1 MKMNKHALLA
11 ISTFSSIHLCSPWAA
26 NAQTSDGVNGLD
38 SDIIVTAT
46 RRNESLSDVAM
57 SINVTTGE
65 QIGKMSIL
73 DISDIQQL
81 TPGLELTN
89 YTGRN
94 NTTTL
99 RGVSFDP
106 DQNTGPA
113 VRVYYNEAASDA
125 QTVYTAIY
133 DIQQIEVLRGPQ
145 GLLRGLS
152 APAGSITITTRRP
165 SFDTVEGFAQATA
178 TLRDGY
184 NLQGGGSVPLS
195 DKFALRLSG
204 LLDGNRLNHV
214 RNINRDDQYSRSRTE
229 SFRATLGLK
238 PTDDITAFLTY
249 QYLHANN
256 RQYMQVAG
264 PGNTPSYNA
273 ACFLGYCSNPVGV
286 PILLPDT
293 SESSGRPLAAKDY
306 RAVAED
312 EFARRNESHLVNLN
326 MNWDMG
332 PVSLAVIGAYQ
343 NSVLNTYRD
352 LDFGNAVPNY
362 VGRSSVKTPYK
373 ILTGEVRLSSN
384 NEDGLGWGVAAFY
397 FRQTGTTIVRE
408 LTDSFFFPLS
418 VKTSPAIIGDAPY
431 LPIDTTVIVPLD
443 ISTWSFNANLRYKS
457 GPLKIEGGLRYSI
470 QKSDQTTQ
478 VGLAL
483 GPNALAGYPTQVVI
497 PAYEIIPAN
506 LQKISGK
513 PITGGINATYEVTTG
528 LNVYAAYG
536 HAFRLGSA
544 GVATPA
550 GISADLLRTRDEKTD
565 FYEIGLKG
573 SLANRRVNFSVSAFY
588 QNIKN
593 FISRFDGIYWEAAS
607 PPASAPSGFFPF
619 NYNGNARIKGI
630 EAEINGRPTND
641 WDISLNASY
650 ANARYGSALLPC
662 NDFDG
667 SGAPNQNGSPTIRGA
682 GNVSYCV
689 SNGRLAEVPDFNL
702 SANSEIR
709 FAMGSLTPSLRGLVN
724 FRPGFDS
731 DRANFK
737 YSSRTQLNLYAGIR
751 SDDAGWEVN
760 LFVKNALNQKRITNI
775 SLGNWVQA
783 TAAGLPYDSGYRLIN
798 AMVPREA
805 GVTAVYKF

>member
-1 MKMNKHALLA
+1 MNKFLVLA
-11 ISTFSSIHLCSPWAA
+11 MSTTSSILCISADA
-26 NAQTSDGVNGLD
+26 HAQSTEGVND
-38 SDIIVTAT
+38 FDNEIIVTAT

-57 SINVTTGE
+57 AINVTTGE
-65 QIGKMSIL
+65 QIGKMNIL

-89 YTGRN
+89 NTGRN

-165 SFDTVEGFAQATA
+165 SFDSVEGFVQGTT

-184 NLQGGGSVPLS
+184 NLQGGISVPLS
-195 DKFALRLSG
+195 DRFAVRMSG

-214 RNINRDDQYSRSRTE
+214 RNVNRDDQYSKSRTE
-229 SFRATLGLK
+229 SFRATLGMK
-238 PTDDITAFLTY
+238 PTDNFTAYLTY
-249 QYLHANN
+249 QYLRANN
-256 RQYMQVAG
+256 RQYQQVAG
-264 PGNTPSYNA
+264 PGNNPSYNA
-273 ACFLGYCSNPVGV
+273 ACFLGYCSNPIGT

-293 SESSGRPLAAKDY
+293 GEISGPPLAANDY

-312 EFARRNESHLVNLN
+312 EFVRRNESHLANLN
-326 MNWDMG
+326 INWDMG

-343 NSVLNTYRD
+343 NSVLKTYRD

-362 VGRSSVKTPYK
+362 IGASSVKTPYK

-384 NEDGLGWGVAAFY
+384 NEDGPGWGVAAFY

-418 VKTSPAIIGDAPY
+418 VKTSPAIIGNAPY

-443 ISTWSFNANLRYKS
+443 IGTWSFNANLRYKS
-457 GPLKIEGGLRYSI
+457 GPLKIEGGVRYSI

-478 VGLAL
+478 LGLAL
-483 GPNALAGYPTQVVI
+483 GPNALAGYPAQVII
-497 PAYEIIPAN
+497 PTYEIIPAN
-506 LQKISGK
+506 LQKIRGK
-513 PITGGINATYEVTTG
+513 PVTGGINITYEIAAA

-565 FYEIGLKG
+565 SYEVGLKG
-573 SLANRRVNFSVSAFY
+573 SLANQRLNFSVSAFY

-593 FISRFDGIYWEAAS
+593 FISRFDGIYWEASS

-619 NYNGNARIKGI
+619 NYNGNARIKGV
-630 EAEINGRPTND
+630 EAEINGRLAND
-641 WDISLNASY
+641 WDIGFNASY
-650 ANARYGSALLPC
+650 ANARYGRALLPC

-667 SGAPNQNGSPTIRGA
+667 SGAPNQNGSPAVRGA
-682 GNVSYCV
+682 GNVSYCI

-702 SANSEIR
+702 SANTEVR
-709 FAMGSLTPSLRGLVN
+709 FPMGSVTPFVRGLVN
-724 FRPGFDS
+724 YRPGFDS

-737 YSSRTQLNLYAGIR
+737 YQSRTLLNLYAGIR
-751 SDDAGWEVN
+751 SDITGWELSVFAKN
-760 LFVKNALNQKRITNI
+760 LLNQKRITNI
-775 SLGNWVQA
+775 GLGNWVQA
-783 TAAGLPYDSGYRLIN
+783 TSAGLPYDSGYRLIN
-798 AMVPREA
+798 TMVPREA
-805 GVTAVYKF
+805 GITASYKF